1 MRYDWREGNERK
13 IKLNPEKR
21 EKLLNI
27 YDESFLHVVG
37 STDNFVRFLEQI
49 SYLHKYSI
57 DEQLCIH
64 GQMPEAKH
72 LASFDTWVRLG
83 RFVKRG
89 QKAVSALRFT
99 GENVSGLHFF
109 DYTQTYGKKLTFP
122 DYSLPADQLATL
134 LKQESIK
141 EKINERVKEY
151 SMPASQENIAKLI
164 GQKLLEFK
172 VTGQS
177 INGIQVLPIDS
188 FQDPK
193 VFVQMMDV
201 ANEINRLVSKEVLTL
216 KNEERMKQD
225 ELQRKQRGRTHSRT
239 DISGKQTVREIR
251 ENSSRETET
260 AGQSR
265 IRDKNDER
273 HLDELWTRDREKSVE
288 SNQRVR
294 ESVRTTESANKKTAT
309 GHTDSDKNSE
319 PVSGASNGSSNE
331 RTNQLNNKEP
341 MTLLKEELVQGT
353 GTENGKYRIV
363 HFFNNVKAQT
373 LRTTFLKN
381 EYGSY
386 GHAGP
391 GMPFVLYSSRGVT
404 IDDNQYSW
412 KQVIQA
418 LDELI
423 VKNQYLIEGERIGYQ
438 HYKSTLVDDELRELK
453 QNNTENNSENSQQEF
468 SLFDFSPEEIEATPV
483 TLSET
488 IPTEKKAEAVLGK
501 GTPQPFYFPNTDGFY
516 DTKPK
521 EKIRNNLAAIR
532 LSKEIQQK
540 NRFATLEEQTIL
552 AKYVGWGG
560 IAEVFDTRSDK
571 YEKEREELRTL
582 VTENQYKQMR
592 ESVLTAY
599 YTDPM
604 IIKEMYRKVEDF
616 GFKGGK
622 ILDPSMGTGNFFSAL
637 PDNLKEQSELHG
649 IELDEITGTIAKQ
662 LHPEANI
669 QIKGFEEVGPLT
681 DQYDLVISNVPFDQ
695 QKVTDSQFE
704 RRYSI
709 HNYFLRKA
717 IDSVHDG
724 GIVAIITST
733 NTLESSSRHIL
744 LDISKEAEL
753 LGAAR
758 LPNNAFK
765 KIAGTEVT
773 TDILF
778 FQKDKTLT
786 EKRFYSPEWCFSR
799 SWKHEGSV
807 SYNEYYH
814 SHPEQI
820 CGQIDYKNYRG
831 GVLTVNPSDTP
842 LSVELKQAFERIE
855 GTYFGERKIVEEV
868 GTKEE
873 EGKES
878 ITKEDIPL
886 FTHEIIDNKI
896 YYNDSNE
903 IEKINV
909 SGKQMDKMKRMIEI
923 RNTLLDVIAIQRE
936 VDYDVATFDK
946 LLEQLNQ
953 AYDTFVEKYG
963 SINDNQKVLMKDDY
977 LPLLRSIEI
986 VEKDGSITKSEIFN
1000 QATIRPKN
1008 KTKNVSSAL
1017 EALYASLG
1025 NRLMIDWE
1033 YMSTIYS
1040 KPPEDILDELGE
1052 KVFLDPN
1059 HYDKDN
1065 LFGEGWQEAEEYLSG
1080 DVKTKLLEAKRA
1092 AEKEP
1097 TIFERNYLALQ
1108 EVQPTPIKAGEI
1120 EFSIGSTWIPTDMY
1134 QDFMY
1139 ETFETRPYYI
1149 NYNMIQIEKDPVS
1162 VRYFIKGKGQDKSAV
1177 VTNQYGTKRASAYA
1191 IFENSLNLKKVEVK
1205 DKVLDGDKYKYVL
1218 NPNETAYARSK
1229 QDQLEEVFR
1238 SWVFKKDERIERL
1251 QEIYEERFNRI
1262 VPRSYSGEHL
1272 VFPGLN
1278 ELYELRPHQKNVVAR
1293 IIQNGRAL
1301 MAHTVGAGKTLSMI
1315 SAGMLMK
1322 DQGLINKPLYVV
1334 PNHLTN
1340 EFGNELLR
1348 FYPAKKVLITNKKD
1362 FEKKNRQAF
1371 ISKIAMGNY
1380 DAVIIGHSQYEK
1392 ISLSPEKQKEMLQEE
1407 IDQVSDAIATYQM
1420 ESDEDNWSIKQMI
1433 AFEKRLE
1440 ERLANLNKLDKKDK
1454 QIYFEDLGVDFLFV
1468 DEAHQYKN
1476 LYSYTK
1482 LSNVAGVNSSN
1493 SLRASDQ
1500 EMKCRYLMEKQNN
1513 RGVVFAT
1520 GTPVSNSMSELF
1532 TMQKYLQPDI
1542 LKQYGVYHFDAW
1554 ASTFGEIVSS
1564 LEITP
1569 EGTGY
1574 QMKNRFAKFHNLPEL
1589 MQMYNL
1595 VADIQTAS
1603 MLRLPVPKVKTGKA
1617 QVIVTQLT
1625 TYQKEKVD
1633 QLAERAERIRAKEV
1647 TSDVDNM
1654 LKITNEGK
1662 LMALDPRLME
1672 DYDPERYSSEELKET
1687 KLAACVNKVAE
1698 IWESSKEKKSTQ
1710 IIFSDSGTPNPKRF
1724 NIYDE
1729 IKRQLIEKGIP
1740 AEEITFIHDAK
1751 NEKQREEIFDAMRE
1765 GEIRILLGSTSKL
1778 GTGTNV
1784 QRKLIAC
1791 HHVDCP
1797 WRPSDIEQRDGRIVR
1812 QGNEN
1817 EEVEIYRYVTKG
1829 SLDSFLWQIQE
1840 QKLTFINQVMTGKAI
1855 TRSCD
1860 ELSDTVLEAG
1870 DMKAIASGNPKIA
1883 EKMKLDNEI
1892 TRLKMMQ
1899 RSFVTEKES
1908 LKWKIKH
1915 EFPSRI
1921 VSLKETV
1928 SKLEQDQALL
1938 DKTIHEEFVMTIDGE
1953 MLTER
1958 TKAAEK
1964 LDEVCTIHKDSEQ
1977 FIPFGEYRGLTLQVR
1992 KNFHEYGNVDLRIV
2006 GKATYVVTN
2015 SLGNGLG
2022 GIRKIENET
2031 QRIPKYLEDNTER
2044 LTTVQDQFN
2053 KATERQAGTFPHEE
2067 ELNEKLALQAK
2078 LNQEIQISLENDKS
2092 KSTRKEQLI
2101 EQIDQVEIGY

>member
-1 MRYDWREGNERK
+1 MKEGNERK
-13 IKLNPEKR
+13 ILLNPEKR
-21 EKLLNI
+21 EQLLNL
-27 YDESFLHVVG
+27 YDESFLHVVEN
-37 STDNFVRFLEQI
+37 TDHFIRFLEQI
-49 SYLHKYSI
+49 SHLHKYSI

-64 GQMPEAKH
+64 GQMPEAKY
-72 LASFDTWVRLG
+72 LADFDTWKKLG

-99 GENVSGLHFF
+99 GESVRGLHFF
-109 DYTQTYGKKLTFP
+109 DYTQTYGRKLTFP
-122 DYSLPADQLATL
+122 DYTLTDEQLSNL
-134 LKQESIK
+134 LAKESIR
-141 EKINERVKEY
+141 ESINERMTDY
-151 SMPASQENIAKLI
+151 SFPASQEHIAKLI
-164 GQKLLEFK
+164 GKKLVEFK
-172 VTGQS
+172 ATNQP
-177 INGIQVLPIDS
+177 ITGIQVLPLDV

-193 VFVQMMDV
+193 TFVQTMNA
-201 ANEINRLVSKEVLTL
+201 ANEINQLISKEILVF
-216 KNEERMKQD
+216 KEQERVKQN
-225 ELQRKQRGRTHSRT
+225 ELQREQRGRTYSRT
-239 DISGKQTVREIR
+239 NVSEQPVIREIR
-251 ENSSRETET
+251 ENGSGEIEGT
-260 AGQSR
+260 GQSGVR
-265 IRDKNDER
+265 NKNDEWNV
-273 HLDELWTRDREKSVE
+273 DELRPRDRGKNVE
-288 SNQRVR
+288 SDQRVG
-294 ESVRTTESANKKTAT
+294 ESVRATESNDDRTTT
-309 GHTDSDKNSE
+309 GLDGSNDHSE
-319 PVSGASNGSSNE
+319 PVSSTSNGSSNE
-331 RTNQLNNKEP
+331 RINQLSDKEP
-341 MTLLKEELVQGT
+341 MTVLKEELVQGT
-353 GTENGKYRIV
+353 GTENGKYRV
-363 HFFNNVKAQT
+363 FHFFNNVKSQG
-373 LRTTFLKN
+373 LRTTFLKE
-381 EYGSY
+381 EYGYY

-391 GMPFVLYSSRGVT
+391 EGLSVLYSPAGVT
-404 IDDNQYSW
+404 INDYQYTW

-423 VKNQYLIEGERIGYQ
+423 LTNQYLIDGEKIGYQ
-438 HYKSTLVDDELRELK
+438 HYKSTLVDDELQELR
-453 QNNTENNSENSQQEF
+453 QNKTEKDSENSEQEL

-483 TLSET
+483 PLSET
-488 IPTEKKAEAVLGK
+488 IPTEKKEEVVVE

-521 EKIRNNLAAIR
+521 EKVRNNLAAIR
-532 LSKEIQQK
+532 LSKEIQQE
-540 NRFATLEEQTIL
+540 NRFATPEEQTIL

-582 VTENQYKQMR
+582 VTESQYKQMR
-592 ESVLTAY
+592 QSVLTAY

-604 IIKEMYRKVEDF
+604 IIKQMYQKVEDF

-622 ILDPSMGTGNFFSAL
+622 ILDPSMGTGNFFSSL
-637 PDNLKEQSELHG
+637 PESMKEQSELHG

-669 QIKGFEEVGPLT
+669 QIKGFEETGSLT
-681 DQYDLVISNVPFDQ
+681 SQYDLVISNVPFDQ
-695 QKVTDSQFE
+695 QKITDDHFE

-733 NTLESSSRHIL
+733 NTLDNLYGDVL
-744 LDISKEAEL
+744 LDVSKEATL
-753 LGAAR
+753 LGAVR

-765 KIAGTEVT
+765 KIAGTDVT

-778 FQKDKTLT
+778 FQKDLALT
-786 EKRFYSPEWCFSR
+786 ATQSHSPKWCFVKTR
-799 SWKHEGSV
+799 KEGGTW
-807 SYNEYYH
+807 YNNYYH
-814 SHPEQI
+814 DHPEQV
-820 CGQIDYKNYRG
+820 CGHFAIKHYHGNT
-831 GVLTVNPSDTP
+831 LTVNPADTP
-842 LSVELKQAFERIE
+842 LDWQLKQAFERIE
-855 GTYFGERKIVEEV
+855 GTYFGERETVEEI
-868 GTKEE
+868 KETE
-873 EGKES
+873 TNEKEAIS
-878 ITKEDIPL
+878 KEDIPL
-886 FTHEIIDNKI
+886 FTHEIIDNQI

-903 IEKINV
+903 IEKVDV
-909 SGKQMDKMKRMIEI
+909 SGQQFDKMKQMIEI
-923 RNTLLDVIAIQRE
+923 RNTLLDVITIQRE
-936 VDYDVATFDK
+936 ADYDVVTFDK
-946 LLEQLNQ
+946 LLEKLNQ
-953 AYDTFVEKYG
+953 SYDTFVEKYG
-963 SINDNQKVLMKDDY
+963 SINDNQKLLVRDDY

-986 VEKDGSITKSEIFN
+986 IEKDGRITKSEIFK
-1000 QATIRPKN
+1000 QATIRPRKEI
-1008 KTKNVSSAL
+1008 KSVSSAL

-1025 NRLMIDWE
+1025 NRLTIDWN
-1033 YMSTIYS
+1033 YMTDLYS
-1040 KPPEDILDELGE
+1040 KPPEEILEELGN

-1059 HYDKDN
+1059 NYDEHN
-1065 LFGEGWQEAEEYLSG
+1065 LFGMGWQEAEEYLSG

-1092 AEKEP
+1092 AEKNP
-1097 TIFERNYLALQ
+1097 AIFERNYLALQ

-1134 QDFMY
+1134 QEFMY

-1149 NYNMIQIEKDPVS
+1149 NYNMIQIEKNPIS
-1162 VRYFIKGKGQDKSAV
+1162 IRYFIKGKVQDKSAV
-1177 VTNQYGTKRASAYA
+1177 VTNQYGTERASAYF

-1218 NPNETAYARSK
+1218 NPTETAYARSK
-1229 QDQLEEVFR
+1229 QEQLEEVFR
-1238 SWVFKKDERIERL
+1238 SWVFKEDERIERL
-1251 QEIYEERFNRI
+1251 QKIYEERFNRI
-1262 VPRSYSGEHL
+1262 VPRTYNGEHL

-1322 DQGLINKPLYVV
+1322 EQGLINKPLYVV

-1420 ESDEDNWSIKQMI
+1420 ESGEDNWSIKQMV

-1440 ERLANLNKLDKKDK
+1440 ERLANLNKQDKKDK

-1476 LYSYTK
+1476 LFSYTK
-1482 LSNVAGVNSSN
+1482 LSSVAGVNSTN

-1603 MLRLPVPKVKTGKA
+1603 MLKLPVPKVKTGKP

-1647 TSDVDNM
+1647 TSEVDNM

-1662 LMALDPRLME
+1662 LMALDPRLMD
-1672 DYDPERYSSEELKET
+1672 DYDYERYPAEESKET
-1687 KLAACVNKVAE
+1687 KIAACANKVAE

-1729 IKRQLIEKGIP
+1729 LKRQLIEKGIP
-1740 AEEITFIHDAK
+1740 TEEIAFIHDAK

-1765 GEIRILLGSTSKL
+1765 GEIRVLLGSTSKL

-1791 HHVDCP
+1791 HQVDCP
-1797 WRPSDIEQRDGRIVR
+1797 WRPSDIEQRDGRIIR

-1899 RSFVTEKES
+1899 QSFINEKES
-1908 LKWKIKH
+1908 LKWKVKD
-1915 EFPSRI
+1915 EFPARI
-1921 VSLKETV
+1921 DSLKETV
-1928 SKLEQDQALL
+1928 KKLELDQLLL
-1938 DKTIHEEFVMTIDGE
+1938 DKTAANEFEMTIDGQ
-1953 MLTER
+1953 LFIER
-1958 TKAAEK
+1958 AKAAEK
-1964 LDEVCTIHKDSEQ
+1964 LDEISTINKNSEQ
-1977 FIPFGEYRGLTLQVR
+1977 FIPFGEYRGLQLMVR
-1992 KNFHEYGNVDLRIV
+1992 KNFHEYGDMDLRLV
-2006 GKATYVVTN
+2006 GQATYVVTY

-2031 QRIPKYLEDNTER
+2031 QRIPQYLEDNVDR
-2044 LTTVQDQFN
+2044 LNALEDQFM
-2053 KATERQAGTFPHEE
+2053 KAKERQAGTFPQEE
-2067 ELNEKLALQAK
+2067 ELNEKIALQAK
-2078 LNQEIQISLENDKS
+2078 LNEEIQISLE
-2092 KSTRKEQLI
+2092 KEKPKQAMSERTL
-2101 EQIDQVEIGY
+2101 EEDEEMGFSY